1 MKRTILI
8 FCCLTHSI
16 AMADKTAVTIY
27 STASPGTLDA
37 QQLAQHGSHIPGYAM
52 VKQQRIVPIQKG
64 VFEYAFTD
72 VSAQIDPTTVTFTI
86 PDNPE
91 IAHVL
96 EQSYQFDLVDTSKL
110 LQKYIDQN
118 ISVTFN
124 SGDSSKT
131 IEGTLLSASGGLVLS
146 KDTGEI
152 ITLND
157 WQHIRY
163 PSLPGGLLTKPTLMW
178 RLKGQK
184 NGDYESRVTYQTQGI
199 TWWTDYNL
207 LLEEKNNRCQ
217 FDMGA
222 WVTIINQSGAS
233 YAQAQ
238 LKLIAGDVNRV
249 STPSAPPQ
257 VMMRSAAVAEED
269 GGFEEKAIFEYHL
282 YTLQRPVD
290 LLNNATKQLELMPA
304 VSGVSCRKRL
314 DFDFTRMGRFNHRRP
329 ITDRNYLLRGNTK
342 AEVFIDFDNDEKSGL
357 GMPLPAGRVRVNQ
370 LDSDGSIEFIGED
383 LIQHTPK
390 NETVTIKLG
399 EAFDVLGERKQT
411 DFKLRNNGL
420 SETFR
425 ISLRN
430 QKSQAQTVRL
440 TEHLYRWSNWTIQQA
455 NHAYNKIDASSVVF
469 ELEIAAESEAVISY
483 TVDYDWPQ
491 LKK

>member
-1 MKRTILI
+1 
-8 FCCLTHSI
+8 
-16 AMADKTAVTIY
+16 MADKTAITIY

-52 VKQQRIVPIQKG
+52 VKQERTVPIKKG
-64 VFEYAFTD
+64 AFEYAFTD

-86 PDNPE
+86 PENPE

-96 EQSYQFDLVDTSKL
+96 EQSYQFDLVNTEKL

-146 KDTGEI
+146 ANSGQI
-152 ITLND
+152 VTLND

-163 PSLPGGLLTKPTLMW
+163 PSLPGGLLTKPTLLW

-184 NGDYESRVTYQTQGI
+184 NGDYQSRVTYQTQGI

-207 LLEEKNNRCQ
+207 LLEEKNNNCS
-217 FDMGA
+217 FDLGA

-249 STPSAPPQ
+249 SAPNVHPQ
-257 VMMRSAAVAEED
+257 VMMRSTAVAEED
-269 GGFEEKAIFEYHL
+269 TGFQEKAFFEYHL

-304 VSGVSCRKRL
+304 VSEVSCHKRL
-314 DFDFTRMGRFNHRRP
+314 DFDFTRAGRFNHRRP
-329 ITDRNYLLRGNTK
+329 ITDRNYYLTSNAK
-342 AEVFIDFDNDEKSGL
+342 AEVFIDFKNDTKSGL
-357 GMPLPAGRVRVNQ
+357 GIPLPAGRVRVNQ
-370 LDSDGSIEFIGED
+370 LDSDGSVEFIGED

-390 NETVTIKLG
+390 NEAVSIKLG
-399 EAFDVLGERKQT
+399 EAFDVVGERTQQ
-411 DFKLRNNGL
+411 DFQLRQNGL

-430 QKSQAQTVRL
+430 QKTQTQTVRL
-440 TEHLYRWSNWTIQQA
+440 TEHLYRWSNWSIQ
-455 NHAYNKIDASSVVF
+455 DASHEHKKANASSIVF
-469 ELEIAAESEAVISY
+469 EVKIAPESEAIISY
-483 TVDYDWPQ
+483 TVDYNWPQ